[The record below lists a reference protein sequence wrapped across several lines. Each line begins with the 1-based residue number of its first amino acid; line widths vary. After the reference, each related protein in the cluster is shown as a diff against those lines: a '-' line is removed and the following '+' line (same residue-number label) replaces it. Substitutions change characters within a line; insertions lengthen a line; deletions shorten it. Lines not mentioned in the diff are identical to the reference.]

1 MTILFGCHGNIKLK
15 KKIKKKLNDSSTKT
29 TVNSVAKFIT
39 SYEESIKPRLPFS
52 NLLFLKAI
60 FFTFIVFS
68 CPFAVY
74 MYKIM
79 ILLNNSSETT

>member
-1 MTILFGCHGNIKLK
+1 MT
-15 KKIKKKLNDSSTKT
+15 
-29 TVNSVAKFIT
+29 A
-39 SYEESIKPRLPFS
+39 YEESIKPRLPFS

-60 FFTFIVFS
+60 FFMFIVF
-68 CPFAVY
+68 PYPYAVY